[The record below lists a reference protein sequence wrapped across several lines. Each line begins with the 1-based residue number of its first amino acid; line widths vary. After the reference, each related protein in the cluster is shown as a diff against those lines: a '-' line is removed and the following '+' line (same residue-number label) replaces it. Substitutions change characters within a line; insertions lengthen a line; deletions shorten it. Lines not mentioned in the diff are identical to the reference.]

1 MHNNNQFSKG
11 FEIETKKQINTT
23 ILKLMAD
30 FDGIVLQRDSA
41 VAERDSA
48 VAERDSAVAERDSAV
63 AERDSAVAE
72 RDSAVAERDSI
83 SSSTIWKLFGPYR
96 KLMMK

>member
-48 VAERDSAVAERDSAV
+48 VAERDS
-63 AERDSAVAE
+63 
-72 RDSAVAERDSI
+72 I